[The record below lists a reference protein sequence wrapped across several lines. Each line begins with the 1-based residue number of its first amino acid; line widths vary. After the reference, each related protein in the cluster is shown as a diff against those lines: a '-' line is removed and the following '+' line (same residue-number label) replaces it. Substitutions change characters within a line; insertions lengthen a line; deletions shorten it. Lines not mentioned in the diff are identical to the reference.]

1 MDKIIINIKSIFP
14 FKSGAHGPRRGKE
27 MKELE
32 SIENGFISFNEGK
45 ISGIGLMEEINL
57 NGLAG
62 TAEVIDARG
71 QFALPCF
78 VDSHTHVVFAEPRHT
93 EFVDRIKGLTYEEI
107 ALRGGG
113 ILNSA
118 KKLQESSE
126 EKLYLDAMARLEEL
140 MVLGTGSIEIK
151 TSSNEQ
157 SAIELD
163 SNSEDV
169 LTRHL
174 LKLSEVEDQFRQLTN
189 KFEEINFKL
198 DKLSNRLSKIQAD
211 NQIRFQ
217 DIETVMSSGEVT
229 TKLTSKP
236 KVETNEVLPG
246 SSQPQ
251 DLGSISYKD
260 TETSETSQKIE
271 SVDTTAS
278 VVTETFQAEEKILPQ
293 DLTPKK
299 QYEFAT
305 SFLKVGD
312 YSTAE
317 RAFREFVLSNSEHEL
332 AGSAQ
337 YWYAETF
344 RIRQLYT
351 DAASAYL
358 EGYQK
363 YPKGNKAPIN
373 LLKLGVSMVQIGEKD
388 QGCKMING
396 VQLQYPKAN
405 QSVIQK
411 AKYES
416 KKFECIK
423 EDS

>member
-1 MDKIIINIKSIFP
+1 MKFIFRIIILKLLFLLSFGLITFSHADNHNIY
-14 FKSGAHGPRRGKE
+14 E
-27 MKELE
+27 TLE
-32 SIENGFISFNEGK
+32 NIQNDLK
-45 ISGIGLMEEINL
+45 
-57 NGLAG
+57 
-62 TAEVIDARG
+62 T
-71 QFALPCF
+71 
-78 VDSHTHVVFAEPRHT
+78 
-93 EFVDRIKGLTYEEI
+93 
-107 ALRGGG
+107 
-113 ILNSA
+113 
-118 KKLQESSE
+118 
-126 EKLYLDAMARLEEL
+126 LERA
-140 MVLGTGSIEIK
+140 VYSGSIEVNK
-151 TSSNEQ
+151 SVDENLDVK
-157 SAIELD
+157 LD

-174 LKLSEVEDQFRQLTN
+174 LKLSEVENQFRELTN

-198 DKLSNRLSKIQAD
+198 DKLSNRLSKVQAD

-217 DIETVMSSGEVT
+217 DIETVISSGEIT
-229 TKLTSKP
+229 EKLSSKI
-236 KVETNEVLPG
+236 KKNSNEVLPG

-260 TETSETSQKIE
+260 TETSETSQQIQ
-271 SVDTTAS
+271 SIDTTGS

-293 DLTPKK
+293 DLTPKE
-299 QYEFAT
+299 QYELAT

-317 RAFREFVLSNSEHEL
+317 RAFREFVLSNGEHEL

-396 VQLQYPKAN
+396 VEKQYPKAN

>member
-1 MDKIIINIKSIFP
+1 MFKGLFFAIILIITLLMTMFIKKLRLEVLIIIYLSFSSHLIADNHNIYETIEQLQKDINTLERAVY
-14 FKSGAHGPRRGKE
+14 SG
-27 MKELE
+27 
-32 SIENGFISFNEGK
+32 ST
-45 ISGIGLMEEINL
+45 NL
-57 NGLAG
+57 NNEHN
-62 TAEVIDARG
+62 TTD
-71 QFALPCF
+71 
-78 VDSHTHVVFAEPRHT
+78 
-93 EFVDRIKGLTYEEI
+93 
-107 ALRGGG
+107 
-113 ILNSA
+113 
-118 KKLQESSE
+118 
-126 EKLYLDAMARLEEL
+126 
-140 MVLGTGSIEIK
+140 
-151 TSSNEQ
+151 TSS
-157 SAIELD
+157 D
-163 SNSEDV
+163 PDSEDV

-174 LKLSEVEDQFRQLTN
+174 LKLTEIETQFQNLTN
-189 KFEEINFKL
+189 RFEEINFKL
-198 DKLSNRLSKIQAD
+198 DKLSNRLSKVQAD

-217 DIETVMSSGEVT
+217 DLENASVINDDKKT
-229 TKLTSKP
+229 LAQNP
-236 KVETNEVLPG
+236 KDKTLPG

-260 TETSETSQKIE
+260 TNTNETIQQTQSI
-271 SVDTTAS
+271 DTTATII
-278 VVTETFQAEEKILPQ
+278 TESFQTEEKILPSKS
-293 DLTPKK
+293 PEN

-317 RAFREFVLSNSEHEL
+317 RAFREFVQTNPEHKL
-332 AGSAQ
+332 AGNAQ

-363 YPKGNKAPIN
+363 YPKGEKAPVN

-396 VQLQYPKAN
+396 VEKQYPDAN

-416 KKFECIK
+416 QKFECK
-423 EDS
+423 NQNS

>member
-1 MDKIIINIKSIFP
+1 MRFILKLILLILFNLSFLQNSFSDNHNIYETLEIIKNDLKT
-14 FKSGAHGPRRGKE
+14 
-27 MKELE
+27 LE
-32 SIENGFISFNEGK
+32 RAVYS
-45 ISGIGLMEEINL
+45 
-57 NGLAG
+57 
-62 TAEVIDARG
+62 
-71 QFALPCF
+71 
-78 VDSHTHVVFAEPRHT
+78 
-93 EFVDRIKGLTYEEI
+93 
-107 ALRGGG
+107 
-113 ILNSA
+113 
-118 KKLQESSE
+118 
-126 EKLYLDAMARLEEL
+126 
-140 MVLGTGSIEIK
+140 GSIEVT

-157 SAIELD
+157 SNIELN

-217 DIETVMSSGEVT
+217 DIESAISSGNIT
-229 TKLTSKP
+229 TQLSSKP
-236 KVETNEVLPG
+236 KTDTKSEILPG

-260 TETSETSQKIE
+260 TETSETSQQIQ
-271 SVDTTAS
+271 SVDTTAT

-293 DLTPKK
+293 DLSPEK

-363 YPKGNKAPIN
+363 YPKGTKAPIN

-396 VQLQYPKAN
+396 VELQYPKAN

>member
-1 MDKIIINIKSIFP
+1 MRLTFKLIIIILFNLSFSQYAFSDNHNIY
-14 FKSGAHGPRRGKE
+14 E
-27 MKELE
+27 TLE
-32 SIENGFISFNEGK
+32 I
-45 ISGIGLMEEINL
+45 
-57 NGLAG
+57 
-62 TAEVIDARG
+62 
-71 QFALPCF
+71 
-78 VDSHTHVVFAEPRHT
+78 
-93 EFVDRIKGLTYEEI
+93 IKNDLKT
-107 ALRGGG
+107 
-113 ILNSA
+113 
-118 KKLQESSE
+118 
-126 EKLYLDAMARLEEL
+126 LERA
-140 MVLGTGSIEIK
+140 VYSGSIEISS
-151 TSSNEQ
+151 SSNEQ
-157 SAIELD
+157 PTNELD
-163 SNSEDV
+163 NNSEDV

-174 LKLSEVEDQFRQLTN
+174 LKLSEVEDQFRELTN

-217 DIETVMSSGEVT
+217 DIESAISSGEIT
-229 TKLTSKP
+229 TQLSSKP
-236 KVETNEVLPG
+236 KTDTNTEILPG

-260 TETSETSQKIE
+260 TETSETTQQIQ

-293 DLTPKK
+293 DLSPKK

-396 VQLQYPKAN
+396 VELQYPKAN

-416 KKFECIK
+416 KKFECNK

>member
-1 MDKIIINIKSIFP
+1 MLILLFLLNLALISSSYADNHNIY
-14 FKSGAHGPRRGKE
+14 E
-27 MKELE
+27 TLE
-32 SIENGFISFNEGK
+32 SIQNDLK
-45 ISGIGLMEEINL
+45 
-57 NGLAG
+57 
-62 TAEVIDARG
+62 T
-71 QFALPCF
+71 
-78 VDSHTHVVFAEPRHT
+78 
-93 EFVDRIKGLTYEEI
+93 
-107 ALRGGG
+107 
-113 ILNSA
+113 
-118 KKLQESSE
+118 
-126 EKLYLDAMARLEEL
+126 LERA
-140 MVLGTGSIEIK
+140 VYSGSIEVNK
-151 TSSNEQ
+151 SVGENLDVK
-157 SAIELD
+157 LD

-174 LKLSEVEDQFRQLTN
+174 LKLSEVENQFRELTN

-198 DKLSNRLSKIQAD
+198 DKLSNRLSKVQAD

-217 DIETVMSSGEVT
+217 DIETVISSGEIT
-229 TKLTSKP
+229 EKLSSKI
-236 KVETNEVLPG
+236 KKNSNEVLPG

-260 TETSETSQKIE
+260 TETSETSQQIQ
-271 SVDTTAS
+271 SIDTTGS

-293 DLTPKK
+293 DLTPKE
-299 QYEFAT
+299 QYELAT

-317 RAFREFVLSNSEHEL
+317 RAFREFVLSNGEHEL

-396 VQLQYPKAN
+396 VEKQYPKAN